1 VIVII
6 PFDGACEART
16 HRPGIFKNSD
26 ARLVRNI
33 PHTQNIEHIA
43 GPVSMP
49 NELLQWAEH
58 CRVMS
63 GQTYDLQAAREFRI
77 LSENLARK
85 GAELEA
91 LIERARLKDPRLK

>member
-1 VIVII
+1 
-6 PFDGACEART
+6 
-16 HRPGIFKNSD
+16 
-26 ARLVRNI
+26 
-33 PHTQNIEHIA
+33 
-43 GPVSMP
+43 MP

-77 LSENLARK
+77 LAENLERK

-91 LIERARLKDPRLK
+91 AIELARLKDT

>member
-1 VIVII
+1 
-6 PFDGACEART
+6 
-16 HRPGIFKNSD
+16 
-26 ARLVRNI
+26 
-33 PHTQNIEHIA
+33 
-43 GPVSMP
+43 MP

-77 LSENLARK
+77 LAEKLERK

-91 LIERARLKDPRLK
+91 ALARARLKDT